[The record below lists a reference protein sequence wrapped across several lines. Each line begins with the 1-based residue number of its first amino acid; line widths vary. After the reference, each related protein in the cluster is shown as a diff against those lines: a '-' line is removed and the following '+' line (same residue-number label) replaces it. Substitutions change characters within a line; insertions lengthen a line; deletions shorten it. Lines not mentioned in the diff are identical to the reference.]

1 LTTNATAPNGGS
13 WANLDAFEAAKSV
26 AEQHNATVDTFACAP
41 ATALALSTLKEYG
54 TAGSNVPLLQSD
66 PSAPAS
72 RTISGVPL
80 LVSPAVAVDVVWA
93 LPRAHHHGA
102 AVGVNLFPQWLSGPS
117 LRFPTVARG
126 SSILRQSRIS
136 LKHKGHNDARA

>member
-102 AVGVNLFPQWLSGPS
+102 AVGYDGHHRRLGVLHFRPDRGARHRACVVGIHRSSGN
-117 LRFPTVARG
+117 
-126 SSILRQSRIS
+126 
-136 LKHKGHNDARA
+136 HEDH